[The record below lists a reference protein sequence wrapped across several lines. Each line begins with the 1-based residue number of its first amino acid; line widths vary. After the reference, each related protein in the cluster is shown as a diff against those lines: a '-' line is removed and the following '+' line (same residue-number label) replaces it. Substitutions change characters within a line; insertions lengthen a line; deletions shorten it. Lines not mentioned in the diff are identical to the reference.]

1 MSRKESRVQAFQTLF
16 QLEMKDSDLTI
27 NEAISFIK
35 DDNPDLDFEFIHWLV
50 SGVKD
55 REPVLDETISPYL
68 KDWTI
73 ARLLKR
79 IVLF

>member
-1 MSRKESRVQAFQTLF
+1 MQAFQTLF

-50 SGVKD
+50 SGVKESRTCIR
-55 REPVLDETISPYL
+55 REQLVLI
-68 KDWTI
+68 
-73 ARLLKR
+73 
-79 IVLF
+79 

>member
-1 MSRKESRVQAFQTLF
+1 MQAFQTLF
-16 QLEMKDSDLTI
+16 RLEMKDSDLTI

-55 REPVLDETISPYL
+55 HDALDVLV
-68 KDWTI
+68 
-73 ARLLKR
+73 LLK
-79 IVLF
+79 IGLLHVY

>member
-16 QLEMKDSDLTI
+16 QLEMNDSYLTI

-50 SGVKD
+50 SVVTD
-55 REPVLDETISPYL
+55 HEPVLYDTISPYL
-68 KDWTI
+68 KD
-73 ARLLKR
+73 
-79 IVLF
+79 